1 MKLIQLYV
9 IYLISES
16 NIKEQDA
23 SIYAFEFLI
32 FEKWSYTHE
41 VMKIYAFT
49 RKCSSANILY
59 TLASYDS
66 CVDVTAVL

>member
-1 MKLIQLYV
+1 MSELKSLLFHFQDPRGKKCENRMKLIQLYV

-32 FEKWSYTHE
+32 FEK
-41 VMKIYAFT
+41 
-49 RKCSSANILY
+49 
-59 TLASYDS
+59 
-66 CVDVTAVL
+66 